1 MPTAE
6 KPLIS
11 ILMAV
16 YNPRLDWLKLQLD
29 SLNAQSYPNLRL
41 YIRDDCSPNVAFSSI
56 ESLVKTCIT
65 AFPFTLTRNEKN
77 LGSNLTFELL
87 TQEAE
92 GEYFSYCDQDD
103 IWLPEKLSV
112 LQQTIEKE
120 NATLVCSDMIIIDGT
135 GKQIADSITKIRR
148 HHVFHSGTGLAPSL
162 LVSNF
167 ATGCTVLIR
176 ADIARS
182 SVPFCPYMV
191 HDHYLNLVAAQR
203 GKIISLPDTLIY
215 YRIHSSNQT
224 PIMAGV
230 TDKNS
235 YLHNRIDLL
244 ISRLQWL
251 QDRFSDDSALA
262 DDISERLVWANARK
276 NLFIGNKE
284 YGKTVWEYRR
294 FGPSVSLFEIA
305 ASYMPEAIFSGFI
318 RMAQKN
324 II

>member
-1 MPTAE
+1 
-6 KPLIS
+6 
-11 ILMAV
+11 MAV

-41 YIRDDCSPNVAFSSI
+41 YIRDDCSPDVAFSSI

-148 HHVFHSGTGLAPSL
+148 HHVFRTGDNLTDTL
-162 LVSNF
+162 WYSNF
-167 ATGCTVLIR
+167 ASGCALLL
-176 ADIARS
+176 RS
-182 SVPFCPYMV
+182 SLAKEAVPFNPYMYY
-191 HDHYLNLVAAQR
+191 DHYLTLFCANVGRVVSLSDKLILHREHGENQSSTLQGVHDRESYQR
-203 GKIISLPDTLIY
+203 IRIDGKAEEVHWLKQHFRCNSQLEKILSDGDLWMTARQQYVRGDRSKGKIIWQFRHYSPAASFFEIISPYLPDFLFRLTLWSIQKIY
-215 YRIHSSNQT
+215 S
-224 PIMAGV
+224 
-230 TDKNS
+230 
-235 YLHNRIDLL
+235 
-244 ISRLQWL
+244 
-251 QDRFSDDSALA
+251 
-262 DDISERLVWANARK
+262 
-276 NLFIGNKE
+276 
-284 YGKTVWEYRR
+284 
-294 FGPSVSLFEIA
+294 
-305 ASYMPEAIFSGFI
+305 
-318 RMAQKN
+318 
-324 II
+324 